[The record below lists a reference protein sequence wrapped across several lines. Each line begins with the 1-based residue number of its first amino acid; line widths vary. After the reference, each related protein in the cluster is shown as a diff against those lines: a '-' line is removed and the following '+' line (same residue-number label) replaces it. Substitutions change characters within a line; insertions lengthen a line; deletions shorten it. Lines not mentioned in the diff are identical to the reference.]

1 MSQRIIGSVVG
12 AIILVFTCYPTPV
25 AATGTNPRNHPPP
38 GCTKAAALAE
48 IGPCQDVCLRAAQEH
63 PGCLPGT
70 TFRARCES
78 TVEEVRGKCAL
89 TSHRS
94 SSITVF

>member
-12 AIILVFTCYPTPV
+12 AIILVFTYYPTPA

-38 GCTKAAALAE
+38 GWTKAAALTE
-48 IGPCQDVCLRAAQEH
+48 IGPCQDVSEQPRSTLDVCQEQLSA
-63 PGCLPGT
+63 PDVNQLL
-70 TFRARCES
+70 
-78 TVEEVRGKCAL
+78 KAL